1 MTGLTAPAVR
11 LHLLGGFQLRVD
23 DTPVEIKPAPQRLL
37 AMLALAGA
45 AVQRTF
51 AAGQLWPDA
60 SRERGQANLRTT
72 IWRLRTVPCE
82 LVRGS
87 KTHVRLGADVWVDV
101 RDGLNSD
108 DWDQPDRVL
117 SSLRPETS
125 LLADLL
131 PDWYDDWLDTERERI
146 RQLRLAALER
156 SGELLLAQGQPAA
169 GIQLGLRAVALEPL
183 RESAQRLVIR
193 CHLAE
198 GNLVEAVRQYERFAI
213 VLARELGATPSQRM
227 AALVAGL
234 LSARDA
240 GRGPDNAAP
249 CRPASRVSST
259 DGRVE
264 GIRLPGAAPAWPG

>member
-1 MTGLTAPAVR
+1 MTGPTTPAVR
-11 LHLLGGFQLRVD
+11 LHLLGGFELRVD

-87 KTHVRLGADVWVDV
+87 KTHVRLGTGVWVDV
-101 RDGLNSD
+101 RDGLDSD
-108 DWDQPDRVL
+108 DWDQPDGVL
-117 SSLRPETS
+117 RGLRPES
-125 LLADLL
+125 GLLADLL

-156 SGELLLAQGQPAA
+156 SGEILLAQGRPAA

-198 GNLVEAVRQYERFAI
+198 GNLVEAVRQYERFAT
-213 VLARELGATPSQRM
+213 VLARELGATPSPRM
-227 AALVAGL
+227 TSL
-234 LSARDA
+234 LTARGA
-240 GRGPDNAAP
+240 GRGPGNAAP
-249 CRPASRVSST
+249 FRPASPVSST
-259 DGRVE
+259 GGRVV
-264 GIRLPGAAPAWPG
+264 GSRGSGAGVGWPG

>member
-1 MTGLTAPAVR
+1 MAPAVR
-11 LHLLGGFQLRVD
+11 LHLLGGFELRVD
-23 DTPVEIKPAPQRLL
+23 GAVVEIKPAPQRLL

-87 KTHVRLGADVWVDV
+87 KTHVRLGAGVWVDV
-101 RDGLNSD
+101 RDGLAGEG
-108 DWDQPDRVL
+108 WDEPDLVL
-117 SSLRPETS
+117 RGLRSETS

-131 PDWYDDWLDTERERI
+131 PDWYDDWLETERERI
-146 RQLRLAALER
+146 RQLRMAALER
-156 SGELLLAQGQPAA
+156 SGELLLARGHPAA

-198 GNLVEAVRQYERFAI
+198 GNLIEAVRQYERFAAF
-213 VLARELGATPSQRM
+213 LRRELGVDPSPRM
-227 AALVAGL
+227 AEL
-234 LSARDA
+234 LPRSR
-240 GRGPDNAAP
+240 RGPGKSPDARATEIPAAP
-249 CRPASRVSST
+249 VS
-259 DGRVE
+259 GV
-264 GIRLPGAAPAWPG
+264 